1 MSVLAAID
9 STGYKVMLLIHILAV
24 VIGFAPA
31 WLTPVLMR
39 LTAAGDKAAADGL
52 ETSILRFSLPGIAVA
67 GLLGFGLAGMSDKV
81 YSLSQTWLSVSAVLW
96 LILLAVIA
104 FVARPAVKAFRD
116 GDESARKKVMMS
128 TGITHLILVVT
139 IFLMIWQPGGPS

>member
-1 MSVLAAID
+1 MSVLAAVN

-67 GLLGFGLAGMSDKV
+67 GLLGFGLAGMSDKY
-81 YSLSQTWLSVSAVLW
+81 YSMSQLWLSAAAVLW

-116 GDESARKKVMMS
+116 GNEGARGKVMMS
-128 TGITHLILVVT
+128 TGITHLILVVM
-139 IFLMIWQPGGPS
+139 IFLMIWKPGL

>member
-9 STGYKVMLLIHILAV
+9 STGYKVMLLVHILAV

-67 GLLGFGLAGMSDKV
+67 GLLGFGLVGMSDKKFAM
-81 YSLSQTWLSVSAVLW
+81 SQQWVSAAVVLW

-104 FVARPAVKAFRD
+104 LVARPAVKAFRD
-116 GDESARKKVMMS
+116 GDEGARKKVMMS
-128 TGITHLILVVT
+128 TGITHLILVVM
-139 IFLMIWQPGGPS
+139 IFLMIWQPGA

>member
-1 MSVLAAID
+1 MSVLAAVN

-81 YSLSQTWLSVSAVLW
+81 YSMSQTWLSTAAVLW

-104 FVARPAVKAFRD
+104 FVARPAIKAFRD
-116 GDESARKKVMMS
+116 GDEGARKMVMMS

-139 IFLMIWQPGGPS
+139 IGLMIWKPGA

>member
-1 MSVLAAID
+1 MSVLAAVD

-52 ETSILRFSLPGIAVA
+52 EASILRFSLPGIAVA
-67 GLLGFGLAGMSDKV
+67 GLLGFGLAGMSDKQ
-81 YSLSQTWLSVSAVLW
+81 YSMSQPWLSTAAVLW

-116 GDESARKKVMMS
+116 GDEGARKMVMMS
-128 TGITHLILVVT
+128 TGITHLILVVM
-139 IFLMIWQPGGPS
+139 IFLMIWKPGL